1 MTPENT
7 YHFLWLLLLIPA
19 GALLYITIRWKQQL
33 KKALGDSRLVAGLF
47 KNYSAKNFLWKGV
60 LVLFAIALLTMALVN
75 PRKPDDTEKIKLSGT
90 DLMIAL
96 DVSNSMLAQDVQPSR
111 LDKAKLLIGKLI
123 DRLQGNRI
131 GLVVFAGNA
140 YLQMP
145 LTTDASAVRLFLG
158 NVNPGLVP
166 YQGTNISEALQLC
179 NRSLNTQEKK
189 YKSVL
194 LITDGEDHDKTTLE
208 TTEKLKQEGVVINT
222 VGVGSPEGANIV
234 DPVTGQ
240 PRRDEQGT
248 AVVSKLN
255 QADLQKIAAAT
266 NGSYILLSDADVAAS
281 EIAKQLSTMDQ
292 KPITDAALT
301 NFTSYYYWFVL
312 AAALSLIAE
321 ILISETRKQRKMMK
335 PATLLFLLFLSSQAF
350 AQKQNETQQVRKG
363 NDAYRKQDF
372 DNAAKDFEAALKT
385 NSNSNTAAFNL
396 GNTRFKTGKYDEA
409 AKQFETL
416 GNRTADRQLQ
426 AQSLYNKGLAQVRQ
440 QKLDE
445 AIQSFKQSLRLNP
458 TDEDTRE
465 NLQKALNEKK
475 QQEQK
480 KEDKKDDQKKKD
492 DKKDKEKKD
501 PKDDK
506 QDKQDPKDDK
516 QPQQP
521 PPKINKQ
528 DAEQKLQALR
538 QEEKKLQQK
547 LNERRQTNVHQPE
560 KDW

>member
-33 KKALGDSRLVAGLF
+33 KKGLGDSRLVAGLF
-47 KNYSAKNFLWKGV
+47 ASYSPTNFLLKGL

-75 PRKPDDTEKIKLSGT
+75 PRRPDNSEKIKLSGT

-131 GLVVFAGNA
+131 GLVVFAGDA

-145 LTTDASAVRLFLG
+145 LTTDASAVRLFLS
-158 NVNPGLVP
+158 NVNPGLAP

-222 VGVGSPEGANIV
+222 VGVGSPEGANII

-240 PRRDEQGT
+240 PRRDEQG
-248 AVVSKLN
+248 AIVVSKLN
-255 QADLQKIAAAT
+255 QADLQKIAATT
-266 NGSYILLSDADVAAS
+266 NGTYILLSDADVAAT

-301 NFTSYYYWFVL
+301 NYTSYYYWFVL
-312 AAALSLIAE
+312 LAALSLTAE
-321 ILISETRKQRKMMK
+321 ILMSETRRRRNKMK
-335 PATLLFLLFLSSQAF
+335 PVTALLLILFSSSQAF
-350 AQKQNETQQVRKG
+350 AQNETPQVRKG

-372 DNAAKDFEAALKT
+372 GNAAKDFEAALKT
-385 NSNSNTAAFNL
+385 NSNSNTASFNL

-409 AKQFETL
+409 ARQFETL
-416 GNRTADRQLQ
+416 GNHTADKQLQ

-458 TDEDTRE
+458 TDEETRE
-465 NLQKALNEKK
+465 NLQKALNEKR
-475 QQEQK
+475 QQEQQK
-480 KEDKKDDQKKKD
+480 KQEKKDEQKKKD
-492 DKKDKEKKD
+492 DKKDKDKQ
-501 PKDDK
+501 PDK
-506 QDKQDPKDDK
+506 QDKQDPKNDK
-516 QPQQP
+516 QQQQP

-547 LNERRQTNVHQPE
+547 LNERRQTNVRQPE